1 MHSEELAD
9 ESIDSDSRSL
19 RSRVVPADEPKKE
32 EAKPKGKWS
41 AVSLKHAG
49 KSLPDDLVK
58 NFSCKIEEKS
68 YTNTLNG
75 NVVEEGEYTF
85 DDSKSPKTIDF
96 DIKTGHNEGKK
107 QIGIFKIDGEKMTL
121 VLAEADEK
129 DRPTSFE
136 LAEGTDLIEVVLE
149 RVKP

>member
-1 MHSEELAD
+1 MRVLTAFFVLCSIAFVAAD
-9 ESIDSDSRSL
+9 D
-19 RSRVVPADEPKKE
+19 AKKE

-49 KSLPDDLVK
+49 KSLPEDLVK

-96 DIKTGHNEGKK
+96 DIKSGHNEGKK
-107 QIGIFKIDGEKMTL
+107 QIGIFKIDGEKMTI
-121 VLAEADEK
+121 VLAEADGK

-136 LAEGTDLIEVVLE
+136 VEEGNNVIEVVLE